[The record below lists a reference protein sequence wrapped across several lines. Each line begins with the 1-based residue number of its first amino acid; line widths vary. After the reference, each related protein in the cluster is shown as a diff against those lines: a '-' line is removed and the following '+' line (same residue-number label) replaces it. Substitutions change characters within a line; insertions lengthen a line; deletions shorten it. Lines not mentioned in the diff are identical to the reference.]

1 MAIDELGFGLLAA
14 IGRFIAWI
22 FVDILMEILIKGLG
36 YLLCKPLKTVD
47 FDGITSFW
55 VGLIGWLVIAAI
67 GFAVWSSLSKQ
78 IGIDISSPFD
88 VSRMCPTLKRS
99 EAILSHNA
107 QELEKEKKEAEGRR
121 R

>member
-36 YLLCKPLKTVD
+36 YLLCKPFKTVD

-78 IGIDISSPFD
+78 IGIDICLDSGGRYNYTTCSCEYKSSE
-88 VSRMCPTLKRS
+88 R
-99 EAILSHNA
+99 
-107 QELEKEKKEAEGRR
+107 
-121 R
+121 